1 MAVARRRV
9 SSVLMAV
16 SVTALLAGCEDGLD
30 FDLRGSL
37 GSGRDTTEAALGVTA
52 DRPDADD
59 RGIISYPNYQVA
71 VARRGDTVRDVAL
84 RVGIPPE
91 QLADHNSLATHDRLR
106 AGEVLLLP
114 DRVSEPSSQT
124 GGTGQVLPPSDVDI
138 SSLAGSA
145 INNADSIETEELEAA
160 PRPLR
165 PSDVQIGYEP
175 IRHTVKRGETAFSIA
190 RLYNVSVRALSE
202 WNGLGNDFTIR
213 ERQILLI
220 PPAQPGAPATSPRPQ
235 PRDATVSQPGQGSA
249 TPTPPSASKPL
260 PKDTSNQT
268 VQKPAAPKLEQTNT
282 SSAQMSYPVNGKI
295 IRTFSK
301 GKNNGIDISAPAG
314 SPVKAASSGT
324 VAAITTDAD
333 DVTIVVLRHADN
345 VMTVYYNV
353 ADVAV
358 AKGAKVS
365 RNQSIAKV
373 PGEKNFVHFEVRK
386 GFDIVDPMPFLE

>member
-9 SSVLMAV
+9 FSFVMAV

-37 GSGRDTTEAALGVTA
+37 GSGLDTTSAALGVTA
-52 DRPDADD
+52 DRPDTDN

-71 VARRGDTVRDVAL
+71 VARRGDTVRDVAN

-106 AGEVLLLP
+106 QGEVLLLP
-114 DRVSEPSSQT
+114 DRVAEPSSQT
-124 GGTGQVLPPSDVDI
+124 GGTGQVLPPSNVDI

-145 INNADSIETEELEAA
+145 IDNADIQTEELEAA
-160 PRPLR
+160 PRPTR

-175 IRHTVKRGETAFSIA
+175 VRHTVTRGETAFSIA
-190 RLYNVSVRALSE
+190 RLYNVSVRALAE

-220 PPAQPGAPATSPRPQ
+220 PPAQPGAPATSPRPK
-235 PRDATVSQPGQGSA
+235 PRTESAVSQPGQGSA
-249 TPTPPSASKPL
+249 TPTPPSASQPL
-260 PKDTSNQT
+260 PKDTSKQE
-268 VQKPAAPKLEQTNT
+268 VKKPAAPKLEQTPT
-282 SSAQMSYPVNGKI
+282 SSAQMSYPVDGRI
-295 IRTFSK
+295 IRTFKK
-301 GKNNGIDISAPAG
+301 GKNNGIDISADAG
-314 SPVKAASSGT
+314 SPVKAAASGT

-333 DVTIVVLRHADN
+333 DVTIIVVRHADN

-358 AKGAKVS
+358 KKGAKVS
-365 RNQSIAKV
+365 RNQAIAKV
-373 PGEKNFVHFEVRK
+373 PSEKNFVHFEVRK